1 MKKFPFLM
9 LMLLFAAYHNNCSA
23 QLYAKNASV
32 YVADNYVFVK
42 GNVNLDTGGNV
53 YLRNESQLLQGTT
66 TTSTNTGVGK
76 LSVFQEGA
84 ASSFGYGY
92 WCSPV
97 GNASIATGNEPFG
110 IAMLN
115 RPTTKT
121 ASTPATIVHDWTY
134 NGTSNPLNIEP
145 YWINKYL
152 NSNTYA
158 PGAGGWQAVGSA
170 STINAGEGFTM
181 KGTAG
186 IDNLM
191 ADGVVMNNFD
201 GKHQRYDFRGKPND
215 GTISIPLGNNTYT
228 LTGNPY
234 PSAIDMSKFLID
246 EVNCTGVAYYWDT
259 NESVTSHYMTTA
271 QGGYGTYTPMNR
283 NTIGVYV
290 VAPYY
295 LYNLN
300 GSQNGAST
308 GSGAAYQRY
317 FAPVGQG
324 FMIAGKTSGP
334 TDVSMRNLYRVFKK
348 EGVANQSEFHRL
360 ANNANQLANAF
371 VAETPSVSG
380 FDYTTVSLLDTP
392 QINFKTE
399 INNSWVAN
407 MVLAFDPAATDGM
420 DHAMDANSANTGNSE
435 DVYFVNGPNS
445 LVVDAINFDINK
457 RIPIALKNA
466 IQADFKIKIQEVIN
480 FYDAAHVYVHDK
492 DNDVYHEITTTD
504 SYDVT
509 MPPGENKTR
518 FEITFV
524 NSSVLN
530 TENISLQ
537 DFDILQNNTTKN
549 LTINNPKSIGLKEVS
564 VFDLTGKLIFNKSN
578 LGNDKNYQFSTSTL
592 SDAVYA
598 VRIKTE
604 NGEVQ
609 GKKVLIYNK

>member
-1 MKKFPFLM
+1 MKNFIKLFL
-9 LMLLFAAYHNNCSA
+9 LIISITKINQCDA

-32 YVADNYVFVK
+32 YVADNFVYVG

-97 GNASIATGNEPFG
+97 GNASATAGNESFG

-121 ASTPATIVHDWTY
+121 ASTPATFNHIWTY

-145 YWINKYL
+145 YWIWKYI

-158 PGAGGWQAVGSA
+158 PGAGGWQQVSSA

-191 ADGVVMNNFD
+191 ADGVTMNNYD
-201 GKHQRYDFRGKPND
+201 GSHQRYDFSGKPND

-234 PSAIDMSKFLID
+234 PSSIDMSKFLID

-259 NESVTSHYMTTA
+259 NESVTSHFMTIA
-271 QGGYGTYTPMNR
+271 QGGYGTYTPMSR

-295 LYNLN
+295 KYNIN
-300 GSQNGAST
+300 GTQNGAST

-324 FMIAGKTSGP
+324 FMIAGKP
-334 TDVSMRNLYRVFKK
+334 TGSTAVSMKNIYRVFKK
-348 EGVANQSEFHRL
+348 EGVANQSEFHRFD
-360 ANNANQLANAF
+360 NNANQSANAF

-407 MVLAFDPAATDGM
+407 MVLAFDPAATDDI
-420 DHAMDANSANTGNSE
+420 DHAMDAASANTGNSE
-435 DVYFVNGPNS
+435 NVYFVNGPNS

-466 IQADFKIKIQEVIN
+466 AQADFKIKIQEVIN
-480 FYDAAHVYVHDK
+480 FYDAANVYVHDK

-524 NSSVLN
+524 NSSALN
-530 TENISLQ
+530 TENITLQ
-537 DFDILQNNTTKN
+537 DFDVLQNNFTKN

-564 VFDLTGKLIFNKSN
+564 VYDLTGKLIFSKSN